1 MAQQLTQSQGHIER
15 LGSEM
20 DKLRSESSAAIADL
34 RGQLATAKAEPRG
47 EKVLNLVNSKSFE
60 PKIFTGAHDEN
71 FRSWAKT
78 VNNFRNSQ
86 RHGFRQALEWAEREK
101 DQIDQN
107 DLDMLSWPHV
117 NAANTTLYDML
128 ALITQDD
135 ALLLVEQAKEQGFE
149 AWRRLARR
157 YSPTGGKFELDRRQH
172 IRQRKQCKSLD
183 EVPSAVDKLQRD
195 IRAYE
200 QRSPTKFPEEFKTP
214 LLISLL
220 PDREEGDGVE
230 VHPRRAELPKDAR

>member
-1 MAQQLTQSQGHIER
+1 MAEQLAQLQLRADAMAQQLTQSQGHIER
-15 LGSEM
+15 LGGEM
-20 DKLRSESSAAIADL
+20 DKLRSESSAAIAEL

-60 PKIFTGAHDEN
+60 PKIFTGGHNEN

-78 VNNFRNSQ
+78 VKNFCNSQ

-149 AWRRLARR
+149 AWRRLVRR
-157 YSPTGGKFELDRRQH
+157 YSPTGGKFELDRLQH
-172 IRQRKQCKSLD
+172 ILQRKQCKNLD
-183 EVPSAVDKLQRD
+183 DMPSAVDKLQRD

-200 QRSPTKFPEEFKTP
+200 QRSPAKFPEEFKTP
-214 LLISLL
+214 LLIS
-220 PDREEGDGVE
+220 RTE
-230 VHPRRAELPKDAR
+230 RRRRWS